1 VAVLE
6 RQPDAETALD
16 RVAHRIASLAIKS
29 VRWQGVI
36 RLTAPMLLAHACRW
50 ESTGS
55 LRAVRRQVRAAPEIA
70 WKLCIAW

>member
-36 RLTAPMLLAHACRW
+36 RLTAPMLLAHACR
-50 ESTGS
+50 
-55 LRAVRRQVRAAPEIA
+55 
-70 WKLCIAW
+70 